1 LVVVVQMKLLLVLA
15 AVCCVSAIAP
25 LSDSEYEYLFT
36 AWVNEY
42 GKSYETAEFFNR
54 FNIFK
59 ANLDIIREHN
69 AKNDSW
75 TMGMN
80 EFGDMTWEEFK
91 SSYVGGLKPRVG
103 DYIRS
108 KNYGAVKPNPNIPS
122 SLDWRTKGVVT
133 PVKNQGQ
140 CGSCWAFSTTG
151 SVEGA
156 HAIATGNL
164 VSLSEQQLMDCA
176 SSYGNQGCNGGLM
189 DDAFEYIIANGI
201 CSEASYPYQGV
212 DGTCKKCTSV
222 AGIKTYTNDPAGNEA
237 NLSNMIQTGPVSIA
251 IEADQSAFQFYSGG
265 VFSAACGHN
274 LDHGVLIV
282 GYGTLS
288 SKPYWIVKNSW
299 GASWGMSG
307 YILMIQGKDECGL
320 ANAASQP
327 GGASAL

>member
-1 LVVVVQMKLLLVLA
+1 MKLFVAIALA
-15 AVCCVSAIAP
+15 VAVSAIAP
-25 LSDSEYEYLFT
+25 LSNSEYEYLFT
-36 AWVNEY
+36 SWVNEY
-42 GKSYETAEFFNR
+42 EKSYETAEFFNR
-54 FNIFK
+54 FNVFK
-59 ANLDIIREHN
+59 ANLDTIREHN
-69 AKNDSW
+69 AKNESW

-80 EFGDMTWEEFK
+80 EFGDMTWEEFRA
-91 SSYVGGLKPRVG
+91 SYVGGTKVREG
-103 DYIRS
+103 QYIKS
-108 KNYGAVKPNPNIPS
+108 KNSATTKATPNIPS
-122 SLDWRTKGVVT
+122 SLDWRTKGAVT

-156 HAIATGNL
+156 HAIATGTL
-164 VSLSEQQLMDCA
+164 VSLSEQQLMDCS

-189 DDAFEYIIANGI
+189 DDAFEYIIAHGI
-201 CSEASYPYQGV
+201 CSEASYPYKGV
-212 DGTCKKCTSV
+212 VGKCQSCTSV
-222 AGIKTYTNDPAGNEA
+222 ASIKSYTNDPQGNES
-237 NLSNMIQTGPVSIA
+237 NLSNMIQTGPISIA

-299 GASWGMSG
+299 GGSWGMQG

-320 ANAASQP
+320 ALAASQP
-327 GGASAL
+327 DGASL